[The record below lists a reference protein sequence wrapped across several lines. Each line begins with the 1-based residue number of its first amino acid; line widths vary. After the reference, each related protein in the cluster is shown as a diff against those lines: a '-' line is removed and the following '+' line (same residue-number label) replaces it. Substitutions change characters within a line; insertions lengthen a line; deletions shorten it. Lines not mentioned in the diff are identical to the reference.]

1 MICNPAGTWSLYEKS
16 AWAEISADANTNG
29 IAERR
34 IPLLGWI
41 CNPDIMSISI
51 CNAQILCLLE
61 SSHYKC

>member
-1 MICNPAGTWSLYEKS
+1 MICNPAGTWSLHEKS

-51 CNAQILCLLE
+51 CNAQIL
-61 SSHYKC
+61 

>member
-1 MICNPAGTWSLYEKS
+1 MICNPAGTWSLHEKS

-41 CNPDIMSISI
+41 SI
-51 CNAQILCLLE
+51 QT
-61 SSHYKC
+61 